1 MSILLLYIIKIKQ
14 QQPMLQKIK
23 SGEDN
28 MDKLNMQDLLEL
40 GGFNSIKEFEQ
51 YLIEKNINALDL
63 LIEDY
68 EAYLVTLQAGN
79 GKKYYIDKF
88 TFKDL
93 STGSYEKLLSHI
105 NNKSNFFEVIEDG
118 VFSYLNSIG
127 ITLEIFNKSY

>member
-1 MSILLLYIIKIKQ
+1 
-14 QQPMLQKIK
+14 
-23 SGEDN
+23 

-40 GGFNSIKEFEQ
+40 GGFKSIKEFEQ
-51 YLIEKNINALDL
+51 YLIDKNINALDL

-68 EAYLVTLQAGN
+68 EAYLVTLQAGA

-93 STGSYEKLLSHI
+93 STGSYEKLLSLI
-105 NNKSNFFEVIEDG
+105 NNKSDFFEAIEDG

-127 ITLEIFNKSY
+127 ITLKIFNKSY

>member
-1 MSILLLYIIKIKQ
+1 
-14 QQPMLQKIK
+14 
-23 SGEDN
+23 

-79 GKKYYIDKF
+79 GKKNYIDKF
-88 TFKDL
+88 TFQDL
-93 STGSYEKLLSHI
+93 STGSYEKLLTHI

-127 ITLEIFNKSY
+127 ITLKIFNKSY